1 MSGMISVDE
10 ALGNII
16 AGRPPRRMERVPL
29 ANALGATL
37 AEPVSAKLSRPPTA
51 VSAMDGYAVRL
62 KDVREPGATLKVTGE
77 APAGT
82 PYAGSVGSGQAVR
95 IFTGGEVPRGADHVI
110 MQEETERQGEVVT
123 CVKGYDASAF
133 VREEGLDFK
142 TGEVL
147 LAANTRVGAAEL
159 AVAAAANHDHL
170 AIWKRPRVALLANGD
185 ELKQP
190 GSTLSA
196 GQIVNSNPAGLSALI
211 TQWGGVPVDLGIA
224 ADTIEDIIAHI
235 AREDDADIIVPV
247 GGASVGDHDHMRAA
261 FSAAG
266 FALVFEKIAV
276 KPGKPTWMATKK
288 DQRVLGLP
296 GNPASALVCAH
307 LFLRTLIEF
316 GSGLQTIRATSAAP
330 ISANGPRESF
340 LRASCVWSTSG
351 QLEVT
356 PHDNQDSSLLTPFL
370 TANCL
375 IRRTPNAVALQSGNP
390 LDIMLLSPPQ

>member
-1 MSGMISVDE
+1 MSGLISVDE
-10 ALGNII
+10 ALRRII
-16 AGRPPRRMERVPL
+16 VDRPPRRKERVPL

-37 AEPVSAKLSRPPTA
+37 AEPVFAKLSRPPAA

-62 KDVREPGATLKVTGE
+62 KDVREPGAALKVTGE

-82 PYAGSVGSGQAVR
+82 PYAGSVGAGQAVR
-95 IFTGGEVPRGADHVI
+95 IFTGGEVTRGADHVI
-110 MQEETERQGEVVT
+110 MQEETERQGDVVT
-123 CVKGYDASAF
+123 CIKAYDASAF
-133 VREEGLDFK
+133 VRAEVLDFK
-142 TGEVL
+142 IGQPL
-147 LAANTRVGAAEL
+147 LAANARVGAAEL

-170 AIWKRPRVALLANGD
+170 TIWKRPRVALLANGD

-190 GSTLSA
+190 GSTLVA

-211 TQWGGVPVDLGIA
+211 TQWGGVPIDLGIA
-224 ADTIEDIIAHI
+224 ADTIEDITAFISRAG
-235 AREDDADIIVPV
+235 DADVIVPV
-247 GGASVGDHDHMRAA
+247 GGASVGDHDYMRAA

-266 FALVFEKIAV
+266 FAPVFEKIAV
-276 KPGKPTWMATKK
+276 KPGKPTWMATRN

-307 LFLRTLIEF
+307 LFLKTLIGF
-316 GSGLQTIRATSAAP
+316 GDGLQTISATSSAP

-340 LRASCVWSTSG
+340 LRASCVWNTSG
-351 QLEVT
+351 QLDVT

-375 IRRTPNAVALQSGNP
+375 IRRAPNAAALQSGDP